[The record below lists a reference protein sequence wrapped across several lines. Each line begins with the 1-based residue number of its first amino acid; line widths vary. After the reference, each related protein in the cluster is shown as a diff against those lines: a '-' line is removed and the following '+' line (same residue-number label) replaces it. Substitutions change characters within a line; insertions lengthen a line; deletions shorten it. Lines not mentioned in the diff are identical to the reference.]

1 MTAYGYGERD
11 DGGGLTYTCEI
22 RTLNSRYLEVN
33 VRLPRHL
40 LALEVDVINHV
51 KAALRRGKADVFLD
65 AVKGSGA
72 RDLPTMDADAV
83 RHVLDLAKGLAD
95 RVREAGLGDMAP
107 PSFGDV
113 ARVDGVMVTAGG
125 PARRGLD
132 AAEAH
137 KAGLFQ
143 ALDAALAAVAQARRK
158 EGAALA
164 EALRQL
170 LDDLEAQRQQV
181 AAHRDQ
187 VLTQLR
193 ANVLRRVD
201 ATLAQLQ
208 KAGHA
213 AATLLSEERLAM
225 EVTLA
230 SDKADID
237 EELTRL
243 ATHVREF
250 HRLLGEEGEGRKLDF
265 LCQEM
270 HREVNTMSNKLVQTE
285 VSQHTLEM
293 KQIIERIRQQ
303 VQNLE

>member
-11 DGGGLTYTCEI
+11 ESGLTYTCEI

-40 LALEVDVINHV
+40 LALEVEVINHV
-51 KAALRRGKADVFLD
+51 KAALRRGKVDVFLD
-65 AVKGSGA
+65 SAKGA
-72 RDLPTMDADAV
+72 AAKDLPSMDADVV
-83 RHVLDLAKGLAD
+83 RHVLELAKGLAD
-95 RVREAGLGDMAP
+95 RVKEAGLGAM
-107 PSFGDV
+107 PSPTFSDV
-113 ARVDGVMVTAGG
+113 VRVDGVMVTGSG
-125 PARRGLD
+125 PAKRGLD

-137 KAGLFQ
+137 KEGLFK
-143 ALDAALAAVAQARRK
+143 ALDAALVAVAGARKK

-164 EALRQL
+164 AALLVL
-170 LDDLEAQRQQV
+170 LDEIERERQQV
-181 AAHRDQ
+181 AKLRDS
-187 VLTQLR
+187 VLGQLR
-193 ANVLRRVD
+193 ANVLKRVD
-201 ATLAQLQ
+201 QALAQLQ

-213 AATLLSEERLAM
+213 AAAVSEERLAT
-225 EVTLA
+225 EIALA

-243 ATHVREF
+243 QTHVREF
-250 HRLLGEEGEGRKLDF
+250 RRLLQESDGEGRKLDF